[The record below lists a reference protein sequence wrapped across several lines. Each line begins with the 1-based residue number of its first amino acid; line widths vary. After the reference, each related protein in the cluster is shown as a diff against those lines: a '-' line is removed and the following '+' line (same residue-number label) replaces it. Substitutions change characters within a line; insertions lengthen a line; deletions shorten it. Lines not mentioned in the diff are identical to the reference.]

1 MKAERWPAPLVRFAQ
16 GLDPGGQARLRRGA
30 DATVLLLLP
39 GLAALLG
46 DRSGESLDDA
56 LLTARIAAILGRAAS
71 EHPAAVLARAGL
83 DSRRMGR
90 LLTSGP
96 EVLPERLV
104 TVARFLAAKRES
116 AAVAPFHWLMVE
128 VRDGADKRNRAEWAR
143 RFGRALA
150 GEGGNEA

>member
-1 MKAERWPAPLVRFAQ
+1 MKTERWPAPLVRFAQ

-56 LLTARIAAILGRAAS
+56 LLTARIAAILGRASS
-71 EHPAAVLARAGL
+71 EHPAAVLASAKL
-83 DSRRMGR
+83 DPRRMGR

-116 AAVAPFHWLMVE
+116 ASVAPFHWLMAD
-128 VRDGADKRNRAEWAR
+128 VRDGVDRGNRAEWAM
-143 RFGRALA
+143 RFGEALA
-150 GEGGNEA
+150 GKRGDGA